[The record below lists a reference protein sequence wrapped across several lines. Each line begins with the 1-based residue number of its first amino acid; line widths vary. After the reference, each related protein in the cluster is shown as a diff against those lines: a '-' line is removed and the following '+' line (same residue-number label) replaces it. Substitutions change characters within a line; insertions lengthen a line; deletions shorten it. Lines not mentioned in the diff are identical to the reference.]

1 MRRPSK
7 AIMSWEAAVSGMGSL
22 KKTLAFPLTIVITA
36 VLTAC
41 ALPPASD
48 GGKPLPS
55 EAGECLHPSRWQI
68 SFQRSGGFAGQTVNL
83 YLSNRGEMKVV
94 NQDQNIEINT
104 IIPPAD
110 VDWLEAQLA
119 SICAGGG
126 ERQNP
131 SCRDCFVYSLEVE
144 INGKKYTAIADDT
157 TLGASKA
164 KPLFEA
170 LIALLNQTLQAQP

>member
-1 MRRPSK
+1 
-7 AIMSWEAAVSGMGSL
+7 MGSL
-22 KKTLAFPLTIVITA
+22 KNSFAFALIIVIA
-36 VLTAC
+36 GVIAAC
-41 ALPPASD
+41 ASPSAPG

-55 EAGECLHPSRWQI
+55 EAGDCLHPSRWQI

-126 ERQNP
+126 ERQAS

-157 TLGASKA
+157 TMDASTA
-164 KPLFEA
+164 KPLFDA
-170 LIALLNQTLQAQP
+170 LIALLEQTLRVQP